1 MRPKAILKLSVD
13 LAMAGLLVVQMS
25 YQTTGQKAHEWAGAA
40 MIALFLAH
48 NILNIGWYK
57 NLLKGA
63 YTAARVFRATVNLL
77 VLATVIP
84 LAISGVV
91 MSGYVFDFLPIH
103 WRMALARLLHMTAS
117 SWAFTLMSLHIGL
130 HWTMIIIV
138 FKKPLKLMPGL
149 PILILRI
156 VALLI
161 AWYGAW
167 AFYKANMLSNM
178 FIINQ
183 FAFLDYEKSPVA
195 VFADN
200 IAMMGLWICVAHYAV
215 KLLNHRKY
223 HKIEAITELGY

>member
-25 YQTTGQKAHEWAGAA
+25 YQTTGQKAHEWAGAL

-57 NLLKGA
+57 NLFKGA
-63 YTAARVFRATVNLL
+63 YSAARVFRATVNLL

-103 WRMALARLLHMTAS
+103 VRIALARLLHMTAS
-117 SWAFTLMSLHIGL
+117 SWAFISISLHIGL
-130 HWTMIIIV
+130 HWSMLTAM
-138 FKKPLKLMPGL
+138 FLKPLKRIASF

-156 VALLI
+156 IALAI
-161 AWYGAW
+161 AGYGAW
-167 AFYKANMLSNM
+167 AFHKANMVSNM

-215 KLLNHRKY
+215 KPLNHRKY